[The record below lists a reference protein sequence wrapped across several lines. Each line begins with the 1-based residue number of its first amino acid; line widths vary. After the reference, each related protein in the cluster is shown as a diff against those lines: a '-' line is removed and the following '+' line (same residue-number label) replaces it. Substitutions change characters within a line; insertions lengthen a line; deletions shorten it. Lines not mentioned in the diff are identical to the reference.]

1 MDELIE
7 ILARDVPNW
16 DLIISKYKP
25 LRIFIATSMDNKQR
39 PMLLP
44 ERAVKLPIGELLAG
58 YFNSAPY
65 KIMLCLACLEEGTEL
80 VDDTVEISKKSQSK
94 GKGKGK
100 PLSKAKIK
108 KELKVK
114 SESQDLSVVK
124 VLFLEYI
131 TII

>member
-1 MDELIE
+1 
-7 ILARDVPNW
+7 
-16 DLIISKYKP
+16 
-25 LRIFIATSMDNKQR
+25 
-39 PMLLP
+39 MLLP

-100 PLSKAKIK
+100 PPSKTKVK

-114 SESQDLSVVK
+114 SESVVK

-131 TII
+131 TIILTVLTLFIERELNSNNTSSEQAFSF